1 MKESSYDVLIVGGGF
16 AGSTTAWFLSNRG
29 YRVLL
34 IDSKPWNRIG
44 DKPCGDA
51 VSKDHF
57 DDLGMPY
64 PQGEELEQTV
74 QGIKIYS
81 PDMKTVWTVK
91 GEGFELNAPAYNQ
104 RILKEA
110 LKRGVEV
117 MDMTT
122 ASSPI
127 LEGGRMKGAV
137 IFNRRTNETIRVEA
151 KVTVDATG
159 NARSLRMKLPP
170 GIPVTEDLDDKDA
183 DVAYREEAI
192 TAEPIEDPHFL
203 RIFVSQRAAP
213 GGYWWY
219 FPKGEQKVNV
229 GLGIQGGMGYG
240 SVHEYYRKY
249 LGVYAPDVKEVVL
262 RGGALVPTRRPLTSL
277 VWDGMVVVGDSA
289 FTVNPVHGGGKGS
302 AMISGFCAAKAI
314 MKAMEVGD
322 FSKQTLWD
330 MNLCYVSKYGQKQAS
345 LELFRKFLQKLPD
358 EDIDFGMRKG
368 LIKEEDL
375 VEVSV
380 KGTLKLSVAE
390 KAIRLI
396 SGLSR
401 PSLLMKLK
409 TVASYMT
416 KVKEV
421 YNNYPTTFSEL
432 ERWKAA
438 LNDMYAQFD
447 AALDQ

>member
-16 AGSTTAWFLSNRG
+16 SGATTAWHLAGRG

-57 DDLGMPY
+57 DDLKMPY
-64 PQGEELEQTV
+64 PQGEELEQKV
-74 QGIKIYS
+74 AGIRLYS

-110 LKRGVEV
+110 QSKGVEI
-117 MDMTT
+117 MDLTT
-122 ASSPI
+122 ASSPL
-127 LEGGRMKGAV
+127 LENGVMKGAV
-137 IFNRRTNETIRVEA
+137 IFNRRTNETIKINA
-151 KVTVDATG
+151 KITVDATG

-170 GIPVTEDLDDKDA
+170 EIPVAEDLDDRDA

-192 TAEPIEDPHFL
+192 TVQDIEEPEYL
-203 RIFVSQRAAP
+203 RIFVSQKAAP

-219 FPKGEQKVNV
+219 FPKGERKVNV

-249 LGVYAPDVKEVVL
+249 LKVYAPDIKEVVV

-314 MKAMEVGD
+314 TNALEAGSYD
-322 FSKQTLWD
+322 KQSLWE
-330 MNLCYVSKYGQKQAS
+330 MNLCYIDKYGQKQAS
-345 LELFRKFLQKLPD
+345 LELFRKFLQRLPD

-375 VEVSV
+375 MEVSV
-380 KGTLKLSVAE
+380 KGSLKLSVAE
-390 KAIRLI
+390 KAGRLL
-396 SGLSR
+396 SGLAR
-401 PSLLMKLK
+401 PSLLIKLK
-409 TVASYMT
+409 TVASYMA
-416 KVKEV
+416 KVKEL
-421 YNNYPTTFSEL
+421 YNNYPLTYSEL
-432 ERWKAA
+432 PRWKDS
-438 LNDMYAQFD
+438 LYEMYAQFD
-447 AALDQ
+447 AAPDQ